1 MIAGR
6 MGSVS
11 GVIVG
16 AVLIAGFP
24 QAMQTVL
31 GSELV
36 RYRYLLFGLA
46 LIVVILF
53 RPQGLIPSRRR
64 AGT

>member
-1 MIAGR
+1 MLG
-6 MGSVS
+6 GWGVS